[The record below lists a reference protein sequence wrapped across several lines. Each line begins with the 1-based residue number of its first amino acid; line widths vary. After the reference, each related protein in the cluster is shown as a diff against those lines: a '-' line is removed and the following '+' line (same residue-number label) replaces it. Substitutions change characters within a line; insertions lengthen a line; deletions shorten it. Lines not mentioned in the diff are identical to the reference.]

1 MVSIEDIENELEKLK
16 IVLQADKN
24 QTKDFSVV
32 VRSKRRYS
40 VIDDGDIEKIGSELG
55 DIANELRNL
64 KHETLAKR
72 IEEINILADA
82 MFDVKQ
88 EGFEFEII
96 SVFDDTLLKHFRLD
110 EDVIDKGGYDIAF
123 FETKI
128 E

>member
-1 MVSIEDIENELEKLK
+1 M
-16 IVLQADKN
+16 
-24 QTKDFSVV
+24 
-32 VRSKRRYS
+32 
-40 VIDDGDIEKIGSELG
+40 
-55 DIANELRNL
+55 